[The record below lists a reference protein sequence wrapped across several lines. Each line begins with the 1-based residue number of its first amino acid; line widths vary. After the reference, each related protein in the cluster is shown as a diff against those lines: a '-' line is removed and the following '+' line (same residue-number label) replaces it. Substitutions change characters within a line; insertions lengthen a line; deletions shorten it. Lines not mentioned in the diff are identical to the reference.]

1 MLTNIDESVSPL
13 DTKARRKAQDVRRMR
28 YRRAI
33 ESYAEQRRLQ
43 ALLDPFA
50 EPSALTAQ
58 QAWVQNRQSVSPAH

>member
-1 MLTNIDESVSPL
+1 
-13 DTKARRKAQDVRRMR
+13 MR